1 MKRLMIKER
10 GNLSRLTNNSSEK
23 ALDVGGSGMLRGDVI
38 ERDNN
43 VTHVRFKTWEI
54 GDEAK

>member
-1 MKRLMIKER
+1 MIKER